1 MGTRGRR
8 AGRGLKQAPLLAGEV
23 GTREPPF
30 LVPAT
35 GILYAAALG
44 AAAIAIDRLA
54 GQVAGPWFEVL
65 GGAVVVAALATTWLL
80 LRTGWRRY
88 REGLR
93 RRALFWGVSG
103 LATILLGLL
112 AVYALIQSASFASV
126 ISGADVHLTRPVLQ
140 SLPRPAGATLIS
152 EQPGLADTESIS
164 DDFSISDLSRVIPFY
179 ETTLPKSGW
188 VEDPSTVGMSVAR
201 FSKDPYVISVAP
213 DQLKGAGNF
222 TVTVDRV
229 NPNLLGSPS
238 PSPSP

>member
-8 AGRGLKQAPLLAGEV
+8 ASRSLKQAPVLAGEV
-23 GTREPPF
+23 GTREPAF

-35 GILYAAALG
+35 GVLYAAGLG
-44 AAAIAIDRLA
+44 VAAIAIDRLA
-54 GQVAGPWFEVL
+54 AQVAGPWFEVL
-65 GGAVVVAALATTWLL
+65 GGAVIVVALATTWLL

-93 RRALFWGVSG
+93 RRALLWGVSG

-112 AVYALIQSASFASV
+112 AVYALVQSASFASI

-140 SLPRPAGATLIS
+140 SLPRPSGAGLIS

-179 ETTLPKSGW
+179 ESTLPKSGW
-188 VEDPSTVGMSVAR
+188 IEDPSTVDMSVAR
-201 FSKDPYVISVAP
+201 FSKGAYVISVAP
-213 DQLKGAGNF
+213 DQVTGAGNF
-222 TVTVDRV
+222 TITVDHV